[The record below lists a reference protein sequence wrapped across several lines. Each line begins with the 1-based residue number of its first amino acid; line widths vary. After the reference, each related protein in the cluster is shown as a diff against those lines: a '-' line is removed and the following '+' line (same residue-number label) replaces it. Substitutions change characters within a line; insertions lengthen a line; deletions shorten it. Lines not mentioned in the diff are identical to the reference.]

1 MEHGDYGNLF
11 SKPATANIDITKTT
25 ADNTAEEKI
34 TADIEEPDTQ
44 ATHPITQILDLAVN
58 AAVPIC
64 QHNGLRPP
72 EKDTYDAFT
81 RDVVNQ
87 AAWEYLPN
95 AEGDGDTPR
104 WLILIIA
111 IVGLILVF
119 MPTAS
124 SLIEKRREQIEAQTP
139 EPEPE
144 TYNTQ
149 TEELETYHPADET
162 PHTAEATIPLTISA
176 IPAL

>member
-11 SKPATANIDITKTT
+11 STPTAANIDLTKKT

-34 TADIEEPDTQ
+34 TLDNAEPNTQ
-44 ATHPITQILDLAVN
+44 ADHPLTQIIDLAVN
-58 AAVPIC
+58 AAIPIC
-64 QHNGLRPP
+64 KHNGLQPP
-72 EKDTYDAFT
+72 AKETYDAFT
-81 RDVVNQ
+81 RDAVNQ

-104 WLILIIA
+104 WLILILA
-111 IVGLILVF
+111 VVGILLVF
-119 MPTAS
+119 MPTAL